1 MAKKKKKFAVS
12 TLQADTAQV
21 QNALANYH
29 TVVKNLRKSGS
40 RKQAQEA
47 LEEINRLPEPA
58 QVALAK
64 ALGREQ
70 HTDAADLLVGI
81 NELGSQKNARKEAKR
96 SLIQLESHRIYPNWR
111 PPVEEHITSLAPT
124 SAPLRRFWKGLIS
137 DTMAIGQV
145 QLVLSWEQGAGYRRV
160 LAFIFVLDFK
170 GGGVE
175 GFVAMQDER
184 KDDFEATAAG
194 VARSIGAPFKEC
206 SLAQGRSLL
215 KRALAINEESG
226 TKLPVDY
233 RHNLPLIRELVLDV
247 PGLEDEEVDLDFLEE
262 DEDEEEEEE
271 ELDLSGLEPTA
282 VVTNFVDY
290 WAKDDYDIAYRLLSS
305 DSPLRE
311 GLTEEEWDD
320 RRYAW
325 AEKYDAGELKPD
337 FAEEREAPR
346 SRLWLPRGAGGKGDE
361 NVKVVEAGWSIELD
375 ESVSSEE
382 AQAVSAG
389 EAAEELPV
397 GGVRAGE
404 EDSGEVPEE
413 ETPAIDGLPELPT
426 PSLIFEE
433 SGRRWF
439 WASYTLVKDQGEWR
453 IQSITDEVAQVRQL
467 STLDLRARI
476 DESNKQLNELTSKRS
491 GLAKKL
497 RSEEAMLSFLSTMV
511 TRLMRL
517 CYYLDALIERGAE
530 VDLELLQEVVGVLA
544 LLNKQERALAYLE
557 YVARRSEEL
566 RIANLG
572 ITADTRRLLARQY
585 DEQGYEERAERFRE
599 KAEQELRELLAIKD
613 DAETHISFV
622 ELLLDSD
629 RLDEAEE
636 HLLLAREMTSDPA
649 EQAHIE
655 LHLGQIAEE
664 RLLYEEAVGHY
675 QRVTELQPNQAS
687 SWVNLAKAYA
697 GLGNQQ
703 QAENH
708 FRHAIELNPAN
719 VDSYYEMSDM
729 FEKSGQPERAIEI
742 LEEGL
747 DANPDSTE
755 LTISLATLYIQRE
768 DYEQAEIFVERLGQL
783 DPEYPALTL
792 MRDSLAILR
801 STRLSA
807 RGKSI
812 GPKLGLPKL
821 PGQSKKRQSHTPH

>member
-21 QNALANYH
+21 QDALANYH
-29 TVVKNLRKSGS
+29 TVVKNLQKSGS

-111 PPVEEHITSLAPT
+111 PPVEERIAALAPT
-124 SAPLRRFWKGLIS
+124 SAPLRRFWKGLVS

-160 LAFIFVLDFK
+160 LAFIFVLDFT
-170 GGGVE
+170 GDGVE
-175 GFVAMQDER
+175 GFVVLPDER
-184 KDDFEATAAG
+184 KDDFEATEAS
-194 VARSIGAPFKEC
+194 VAKSIGAPFKEC

-226 TKLPVDY
+226 TKLPADY
-233 RHNLPLIRELVLDV
+233 RRNLPLIRELVLDA

-262 DEDEEEEEE
+262 DEDEEEEGP
-271 ELDLSGLEPTA
+271 DLSGLEPTA

-375 ESVSSEE
+375 ESVSSSMD
-382 AQAVSAG
+382 QQTVSAD
-389 EAAEELPV
+389 EAPGELPA
-397 GGVRAGE
+397 GGVHE
-404 EDSGEVPEE
+404 EEGASGEVTED
-413 ETPAIDGLPELPT
+413 ETPAPDGLPELPT

-433 SGRRWF
+433 SERHWF

-467 STLDLRARI
+467 STLDLLARI

-530 VDLELLQEVVGVLA
+530 VDLDLLQEVVDVLV

-557 YVARRSEEL
+557 YVSRRSEEQ

-572 ITADTRRLLARQY
+572 IIADTRRQLARQY

-599 KAEQELRELLAIKD
+599 KAELELQELLAIKG

-636 HLLLAREMTSDPA
+636 HLLLAKEMTSDPA
-649 EQAHIE
+649 DQAHIE

-675 QRVTELQPNQAS
+675 QRVTELLPNQAS
-687 SWVNLAKAYA
+687 SWVDLAKAYA

-747 DANPDSTE
+747 DANPDSAE
-755 LTISLATLYIQRE
+755 LTISLATLYLQRE

-792 MRDSLAILR
+792 MRDTLAILR
-801 STRLSA
+801 SNRLSA

-821 PGQSKKRQSHTPH
+821 PGQSKKRH